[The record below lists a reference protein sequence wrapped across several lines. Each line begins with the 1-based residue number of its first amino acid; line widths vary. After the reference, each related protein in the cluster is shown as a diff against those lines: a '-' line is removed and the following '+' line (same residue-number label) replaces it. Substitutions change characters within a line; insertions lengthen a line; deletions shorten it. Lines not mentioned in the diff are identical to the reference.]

1 MKSIYKYPLEITYFQ
16 GVEIPKGSKLLSA
29 KCQHDSLVIYAA
41 VTDNEEN
48 ELREIQIIGTGN
60 PVYSDSK
67 TKRKFIDTV
76 IMPNGLV
83 WHVFERIS

>member
-1 MKSIYKYPLEITYFQ
+1 MKTIYKYPLEITDFQ
-16 GVEIPKGSKLLSA
+16 GLQIPKGSEILSA
-29 KCQHDSLVIYAA
+29 KCQNNSLVLYAGVSA
-41 VTDNEEN
+41 EEK

-60 PVYSDSK
+60 PVYSDLK
-67 TKRKFIDTV
+67 TKRRFIDTV